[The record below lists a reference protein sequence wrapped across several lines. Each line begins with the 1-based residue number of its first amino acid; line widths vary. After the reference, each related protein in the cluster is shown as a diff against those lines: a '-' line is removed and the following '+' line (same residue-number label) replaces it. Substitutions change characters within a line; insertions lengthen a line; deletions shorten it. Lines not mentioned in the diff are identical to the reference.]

1 MEKRSGLVQHK
12 KPNGTVYVYKIVDN
26 FWDPEKQQSRN
37 KQVCIGKLDP
47 ETGEL
52 IPSKRLNESQAA
64 SLDAAVTA
72 KTSVSSEQDRRRDR
86 AVEGAR
92 EVVPRLVAADR
103 LARVVCRGHGKRT
116 LSRGVVVR
124 EPRDAVRGIVK
135 QSADQRAAGEDVG
148 GRAADVLQAVG
159 KTGLRERLSLLR
171 HHVGLL
177 LLGIER
183 VRPLGVQPR
192 R

>member
-37 KQVCIGKLDP
+37 KQVCIGKLNP

-72 KTSVSSEQDRRRDR
+72 KTSVSGP
-86 AVEGAR
+86 AMV
-92 EVVPRLVAADR
+92 LN
-103 LARVVCRGHGKRT
+103 RVD
-116 LSRGVVVR
+116 
-124 EPRDAVRGIVK
+124 E
-135 QSADQRAAGEDVG
+135 E
-148 GRAADVLQAVG
+148 
-159 KTGLRERLSLLR
+159 TGLSKALAKSFPNVYADFCWAHAISPEAAKLLPP
-171 HHVGLL
+171 V
-177 LLGIER
+177 
-183 VRPLGVQPR
+183 
-192 R
+192 

>member
-72 KTSVSSEQDRRRDR
+72 KTSVSGPAMVLNRIDEETGLSKALAKSFPDSWRQIVSL
-86 AVEGAR
+86 AWY
-92 EVVPRLVAADR
+92 VAGTGNA
-103 LARVVCRGHGKRT
+103 
-116 LSRGVVVR
+116 LSRSRGA

-135 QSADQRAAGEDVG
+135 QSADQRVAGEDVG

-159 KTGLRERLSLLR
+159 KQVCENDFLCYDITS
-171 HHVGLL
+171 VSSYSD
-177 LLGIER
+177 
-183 VRPLGVQPR
+183 
-192 R
+192 